1 MWWGIGLLIALTL
14 GLGLAAAVARH
25 QLATTR
31 RAALA
36 TAAESHRLA
45 TLVQASP
52 QGMLVWFG
60 PDVEPWVSP
69 NLDSVL
75 GRSGDAKSPSGL
87 ALLLDSLPHDD
98 RGRLQTVFEEFRAT
112 GRGFR
117 MVAGS
122 RIPGRVFEMRA
133 ERATGFDAL
142 WVRDATASETVVRN
156 KTAEAAAWQKTVA
169 ELTTLFDALD
179 VPVWLRAPDLSIV
192 QCNQAYA
199 RAVEASGPSEAV
211 ATAVEIGSAS
221 QGLGRTLA
229 DEARAANGQ
238 PVRRTAYVVM
248 AGARRLLEITEVQLP
263 ATGQIA
269 GFAIDQ
275 TELAESRDELARHI
289 ADHAGVLEKLGTA
302 IAIYG
307 ADARM
312 TFFNAAFAR
321 LWDLEED
328 WLRTGPSL
336 GEVLEELR
344 ARRRIPEQVDFK
356 AYKKDVLGLFTSLL
370 ESREEL
376 LHLPDERVLRMV
388 VHPHPLGGLLYT
400 YEDVTDR
407 MTLERSYNTL
417 IAVQRET
424 LDNLHTA
431 VAVFGSD
438 GRLQLRNA
446 AFEKIWRLSPQFA
459 ATEPHVG
466 DLVEAVRD
474 LFATDDWSSFKER
487 LIARATDHQPHAGRY
502 ARTDGT
508 VLDYA
513 AVPLPDGAMLFSYLD
528 VTDSINVE
536 RALRERN
543 EALET
548 ADRLKSEFI
557 TNVSYELRTPL
568 NTIIGFTEILANQYF
583 GALNERQTDYAR
595 GILEASRQL
604 LGLIDAI
611 LDLALVE
618 AGRLTLERHPIVVRD
633 MLNSVQALSRERAR
647 KQGIEVALDC
657 DAGVGS
663 MLGDERRLK
672 QALFNLI
679 SNAIQYTPTGGRIAL
694 SARRENDMV
703 IFSVADTGIGIKA
716 EDRERVF
723 EKFERTVDG
732 RIRAPGLGLG
742 LSLVKSFVELHGG
755 DIELNSVPGRGTT
768 VVCRL
773 PTTPSEKPLSA
784 NTPTVGRA

>member
-1 MWWGIGLLIALTL
+1 MWWGIGFLAVLALSF
-14 GLGLAAAVARH
+14 GFCAAIFRSRLAAAR
-25 QLATTR
+25 QM
-31 RAALA
+31 ALNI
-36 TAAESHRLA
+36 AAESRRLT
-45 TLVQASP
+45 TLIQASP
-52 QGMLVWFG
+52 QAMVVWF
-60 PDVEPWVSP
+60 DVASEPWASS
-69 NLDSVL
+69 NLSAVL
-75 GRSGDAKSPSGL
+75 GCGEGAKHPTGL
-87 ALLLDSLPHDD
+87 ALVLDSLPHSD
-98 RGRLQTVFEEFRAT
+98 RHRLQAVLDEFRAG

-117 MVAGS
+117 MIASS
-122 RIPGRVFEMRA
+122 RSPGRTFELLG

-142 WVRDATASETVVRN
+142 WVRDVTAGEAVVQG
-156 KTAEAAAWQKTVA
+156 KAAEAAAWQKTVA

-179 VPVWLRAPDLSIV
+179 IPVWLRSPDLSIV

-199 RAVEASGPSEAV
+199 RAVEATSPSDAV
-211 ATAVEIGSAS
+211 AAGVEIAGTN
-221 QGLGRTLA
+221 QGLGRALA
-229 DEARAANGQ
+229 AEARVRNGQ
-238 PVRRTAYVVM
+238 PVRRTAYVVT
-248 AGARRLLEITEVQLP
+248 AGARRLLEITEVLLP

-275 TELAESRDELARHI
+275 TELAESRDELVRHI

-302 IAIYG
+302 IAIYA
-307 ADARM
+307 ADTHM

-328 WLRTGPSL
+328 WLRGGPSL

-344 ARRRIPEQVDFK
+344 ARRRLPEQADFK
-356 AYKKDVLGLFTSLL
+356 VYKKEVVGLFTSLL

-376 LHLPDERVLRMV
+376 MHLPDERVLRMV

-438 GRLQLRNA
+438 GRLKLSNA
-446 AFEKIWRLSPQFA
+446 AFQTMWQLTAQFA
-459 ATEPHVG
+459 AAEPHVG
-466 DLVEAVRD
+466 DLVEEARA
-474 LFATDDWSSFKER
+474 LFATADWGTLKER
-487 LIARATDHQPHAGRY
+487 LIARTTDHQPHGGRFVR
-502 ARTDGT
+502 ADGA

-548 ADRLKSEFI
+548 ADKLKSEFI

-618 AGRLTLERHPIVVRD
+618 AGRLTLERRPIAVRD

-647 KQGIEVALDC
+647 KQGIEVTLSCEAD
-657 DAGVGS
+657 VGS

-679 SNAIQYTPTGGRIAL
+679 SNAIQYTPTGGRISL
-694 SARRENDMV
+694 SARRDDETIV
-703 IFSVADTGIGIKA
+703 FSVADTGIGIKP

-742 LSLVKSFVELHGG
+742 LSLVKSFIALHGG
-755 DIELNSVPGRGTT
+755 KIELDSAPGRGTT

-773 PTTPSEKPLSA
+773 PVDTVTADTPPA
-784 NTPTVGRA
+784 GRA

>member
-1 MWWGIGLLIALTL
+1 MWWAIGLLGAALAGFSL
-14 GLGLAAAVARH
+14 AAVVFRGRLAAARRDAAAASTSHDRLAIVAR
-25 QLATTR
+25 
-31 RAALA
+31 
-36 TAAESHRLA
+36 
-45 TLVQASP
+45 ASP
-52 QGMLVWFG
+52 QASLIWSNA
-60 PDVEPWVSP
+60 DAEPWASP
-69 NLDSVL
+69 NFTDVL
-75 GRSGDAKSPSGL
+75 NRSAAPSPSAL
-87 ALLLDSLPHDD
+87 AFLLDAMPHDD
-98 RGRLQTVFEEFRAT
+98 RARLQAAIERFRAE
-112 GRGFR
+112 GRSFR

-122 RIPGRVFEMRA
+122 RTPGRIFEIQG
-133 ERATGFDAL
+133 ERNTGFDAV
-142 WVRDATASETVVRN
+142 WVRDVTATETEVRR
-156 KTAEAAAWQKTVA
+156 KAAEAAGWQNTVA
-169 ELTTLFDALD
+169 ELTTLFDAVD
-179 VPVWLRAPDLSIV
+179 VPVWLRGPDLALI
-192 QCNQAYA
+192 QCNRAYA
-199 RAVEASGPSEAV
+199 RAVEMATPSDAV
-211 ATAVEIGSAS
+211 AAGVEIAGAA
-221 QGLGRTLA
+221 QGAGRALAAEAQAAAGRPIRRTLY
-229 DEARAANGQ
+229 
-238 PVRRTAYVVM
+238 TVV
-248 AGARRLLEITEVQLP
+248 AGARRLLEITEILLP
-263 ATGQIA
+263 STGQVA
-269 GFAIDQ
+269 GFAIDH
-275 TELAESRDELARHI
+275 TELAESRDELSRHI

-307 ADARM
+307 ADSRM

-321 LWDLEED
+321 LWDIEED
-328 WLRTGPSL
+328 WLRSGPSL

-356 AYKKDVLGLFTSLL
+356 VYKTEVLGLFTSLL
-370 ESREEL
+370 EAREEL

-438 GRLQLRNA
+438 GRLKLRNA
-446 AFEKIWRLSPQFA
+446 AFESMWSLSPQFA
-459 ATEPHVG
+459 EVQPHVS
-466 DLVEAVRD
+466 DLVEQTRA
-474 LFATDDWSSFKER
+474 LFVADDWAAFKER
-487 LIARATDHQPHAGRY
+487 LVSRATDHQPHAGRF
-502 ARTDGT
+502 ARADGS

-583 GALNERQTDYAR
+583 GALNERQTEYSR

-618 AGRLTLERHPIVVRD
+618 AGRLTLERRPIAIAD

-647 KQGIEVALDC
+647 KQGIEVVLAIE
-657 DAGVGS
+657 AKTGS
-663 MLGDERRLK
+663 MIGDERRLK

-679 SNAIQYTPTGGRIAL
+679 SNAIQYTPTGGRIEL
-694 SARRENDMV
+694 QARRDNDRIV
-703 IFSVADTGIGIKA
+703 FAVADTGIGIRP
-716 EDRERVF
+716 EDRQRVF
-723 EKFERTVDG
+723 EKFERTTDG
-732 RIRAPGLGLG
+732 RVRAPGLGLG
-742 LSLVKSFVELHGG
+742 LSLVKSFIELHGG
-755 DIELNSVPGRGTT
+755 EIELNSIPGRGTT
-768 VVCRL
+768 VICRL
-773 PTTPSEKPLSA
+773 PASDPKTGALPGS
-784 NTPTVGRA
+784 R

>member
-1 MWWGIGLLIALTL
+1 MWWGIGALAVVAS
-14 GLGLAAAVARH
+14 GLGCAAAVLRFR
-25 QLATTR
+25 LSVTR
-31 RAALA
+31 RKVTDLGTQCGRLTALL
-36 TAAESHRLA
+36 E
-45 TLVQASP
+45 ASP
-52 QGMLVWFG
+52 QAAVAWFG
-60 PDVEPWVSP
+60 AESWASP
-69 NLDSVL
+69 NLAAVL
-75 GRSGDAKSPSGL
+75 GRDAETAILGGVPL
-87 ALLLDSLPHDD
+87 ILDSIPQGD
-98 RGRLQTVFEEFRAT
+98 RNRVQAEVDEFRAQ
-112 GRGFR
+112 GHEFR
-117 MVAGS
+117 TIVRS
-122 RIPGRVFEMRA
+122 RISGRLFEVLAQRSHS
-133 ERATGFDAL
+133 FDVL
-142 WVRDATASETVVRN
+142 WVRDATVAETAMRS

-179 VPVWLRAPDLSIV
+179 IPVWLRGPDLSIV

-199 RAVEASGPSEAV
+199 RAVEAARPSDAV
-211 ATAVEIGSAS
+211 AAGVEIAGAN
-221 QGLGRTLA
+221 QNLGRALA
-229 DEARAANGQ
+229 AEAFAAGGQ
-238 PVRRTAYVVM
+238 PVRRTAYVVT
-248 AGARRLLEITEVQLP
+248 AGSRRLLEITEVLLP

-269 GFAIDQ
+269 GFAIDR
-275 TELAESRDELARHI
+275 TELAEAQGELERHI
-289 ADHAGVLEKLGTA
+289 ADHAGVLERLGTA
-302 IAIYG
+302 IAIYA
-307 ADARM
+307 ADAHM

-328 WLRTGPSL
+328 WLRSGPSL

-344 ARRRIPEQVDFK
+344 ARRRIPEQADFK
-356 AYKKDVLGLFTSLL
+356 AYKKEVLAQFTSLL

-376 LHLPDERVLRMV
+376 LHLPDERVLRLV

-438 GRLQLRNA
+438 GRLKLSNA
-446 AFEKIWRLSPQFA
+446 AFQAMWRLLPQFA

-466 DLVEAVRD
+466 ELVEEVRA
-474 LFATDDWSSFKER
+474 LFATDDWPALKER
-487 LIARATDHQPHAGRY
+487 LIGRTTDHQPHAGRF
-502 ARTDGT
+502 ARADGI
-508 VLDYA
+508 VLDFA

-528 VTDSINVE
+528 VTASINIE

-548 ADRLKSEFI
+548 ADKLKSEFI

-618 AGRLTLERHPIVVRD
+618 AGRLTLDRRPIVIRD

-647 KQGIEVALDC
+647 KQGIDVTLSCEPDI
-657 DAGVGS
+657 GS
-663 MLGDERRLK
+663 MIGDERRLK

-694 SARRENDMV
+694 SARRDADTV
-703 IFSVADTGIGIKA
+703 SFSVADTGIGISP

-723 EKFERTVDG
+723 EKFERTVGG
-732 RIRAPGLGLG
+732 RLRAPGLGLG
-742 LSLVKSFVELHGG
+742 LSLVKSFIALHGG
-755 DIELNSVPGRGTT
+755 DIALDSAPGKGTT

-773 PTTPSEKPLSA
+773 PLTGA
-784 NTPTVGRA
+784 TVDTA

>member
-1 MWWGIGLLIALTL
+1 MWWGFGFL
-14 GLGLAAAVARH
+14 GVSLAGLAVAVLLLRHKLAVVRQDAAAAASCHERLEAMVRASPQAAVAWF
-25 QLATTR
+25 AND
-31 RAALA
+31 
-36 TAAESHRLA
+36 AEA
-45 TLVQASP
+45 
-52 QGMLVWFG
+52 
-60 PDVEPWVSP
+60 WVSP
-69 NLDSVL
+69 NFTDLL
-75 GRSGDAKSPSGL
+75 GPSTTSPVPTGL
-87 ALLLDSLPHDD
+87 GLLLDALPHDE
-98 RGRLQTVFEEFRAT
+98 RSRLQAAIERFRAH
-112 GRGFR
+112 GQGFR
-117 MVAGS
+117 MISGS
-122 RIPGRVFEMRA
+122 RSPGRVFEIKA
-133 ERATGFDAL
+133 ERNSGFDAL
-142 WVRDATASETVVRN
+142 WIQDVTEAETEIRRQS
-156 KTAEAAAWQKTVA
+156 TEALGWQKTVV
-169 ELTTLFDALD
+169 ELTTLFDAVD
-179 VPVWLRAPDLSIV
+179 VPVWLRGPDLALI

-199 RAVEASGPSEAV
+199 RAVEVARPGDAV
-211 ATAVEIGSAS
+211 AAGAEIAGAA
-221 QGLGRTLA
+221 QGAGRTLA
-229 DEARAANGQ
+229 EQARQAKGE
-238 PVRRTAYVVM
+238 PVRRTLYAVV
-248 AGARRLLEITEVQLP
+248 AGARRLLEITEVLLP
-263 ATGQIA
+263 STGQVA
-269 GFAIDQ
+269 GFAIDH

-328 WLRTGPSL
+328 YLRSGPSL

-344 ARRRIPEQVDFK
+344 ARRRLPEQIDFK
-356 AYKKDVLGLFTSLL
+356 IYKRDVLGLFTSLL
-370 ESREEL
+370 EPREEL
-376 LHLPDERVLRMV
+376 MHLPDERVLRMV

-407 MTLERSYNTL
+407 ITLERSYNTL

-438 GRLQLRNA
+438 GRLKLRNA
-446 AFEKIWRLSPQFA
+446 AFEAMWGISPQWA
-459 ATEPHVG
+459 ETQPHVS
-466 DLVEAVRD
+466 DLVETVRNQFD
-474 LFATDDWSSFKER
+474 IGDWPTLKER
-487 LIARATDHQPHAGRY
+487 IIQRTTDYQPHAGRF

-528 VTDSINVE
+528 VTDTINVE

-548 ADRLKSEFI
+548 ADSLKSEFI

-583 GALNERQTDYAR
+583 GALNDRQTEYAR

-611 LDLALVE
+611 LDLALIE
-618 AGRLTLERHPIVVRD
+618 AGRLTLEQRPVVIPD
-633 MLNSVQALSRERAR
+633 MLNAVQALSRERAR
-647 KQGIEVALDC
+647 KQGIAVTLSC
-657 DAGVGS
+657 DPKIGS
-663 MLGDERRLK
+663 MVGDERRLK

-679 SNAIQYTPTGGRIAL
+679 SNAVQYTPTGGSIEL
-694 SARRENDMV
+694 SARRENGAV
-703 IFSVADTGIGIKA
+703 VFAVADSGIGIKP
-716 EDRERVF
+716 EDRQRVF
-723 EKFERTVDG
+723 EKFERTTDG

-742 LSLVKSFVELHGG
+742 LSLVKSFIELHGG
-755 DIELNSVPGRGTT
+755 SIELDSAPGKGTT

-773 PTTPSEKPLSA
+773 PVSPVPSAKTLH
-784 NTPTVGRA
+784 

>member
-1 MWWGIGLLIALTL
+1 MWLGIGSLIVVAVAL
-14 GLGLAAAVARH
+14 GSAAAILRSRLQSARRSASDLDAEH
-25 QLATTR
+25 R
-31 RAALA
+31 RLTALL
-36 TAAESHRLA
+36 E
-45 TLVQASP
+45 ASP
-52 QGMLVWFG
+52 EATVAWFRT
-60 PDVEPWVSP
+60 DSRPWASP
-69 NLDSVL
+69 NLASVL
-75 GRSGDAKSPSGL
+75 GRNASPNAPSGL
-87 ALLLDSLPHDD
+87 PLILDSLPHSD
-98 RGRLQTVFEEFRAT
+98 RQRLQTAVEEFRAT

-117 MVAGS
+117 MVASS
-122 RIPGRVFEMRA
+122 RTPGRLFEFVA
-133 ERATGFDAL
+133 ERSTGLDAL
-142 WVRDATASETVVRN
+142 RVRDVTEAEAVAQQ

-169 ELTTLFDALD
+169 EITTLFDALD

-199 RAVEASGPSEAV
+199 RAVEVAGPSDAV
-211 ATAVEIGSAS
+211 AAGVEIAGTN
-221 QGLGRTLA
+221 QNLGRALA
-229 DEARAANGQ
+229 SEARATGGR
-238 PVRRTAYVVM
+238 PVQRTAYVVM
-248 AGARRLLEITEVQLP
+248 AGARRLLEITELLLP

-269 GFAIDQ
+269 GFAIDR
-275 TELAESRDELARHI
+275 TEFAEARDELARHI

-302 IAIYG
+302 IAIYA
-307 ADARM
+307 ADAHM

-328 WLRTGPSL
+328 WLRSGPTL

-344 ARRRIPEQVDFK
+344 ARRRLPEQVDFK
-356 AYKKDVLGLFTSLL
+356 AYKQAVLGQFTSLL

-407 MTLERSYNTL
+407 MSLERSYNTL

-438 GRLQLRNA
+438 GRLKLSNA
-446 AFEKIWRLSPQFA
+446 AFQTMWRLSPQFA
-459 ATEPHVG
+459 AAEPHVG
-466 DLVEAVRD
+466 ELIEEARA
-474 LFATDDWSSFKER
+474 LFSTDDWPTLKER
-487 LIARATDHQPHAGRY
+487 LVGRATDHQPHAGRF
-502 ARTDGT
+502 ARADGI

-583 GALNERQTDYAR
+583 GSLNERQTDYAR
-595 GILEASRQL
+595 GVLEASRQL

-618 AGRLTLERHPIVVRD
+618 AGRLTLERQSIAIRD

-647 KQGIEVALDC
+647 KQGIEVTLSC
-657 DAGVGS
+657 DPDIGS
-663 MLGDERRLK
+663 MVGDERRLK

-694 SARRENDMV
+694 AARRERNAV
-703 IFSVADTGIGIKA
+703 VFSVTDTGIGIRP

-732 RIRAPGLGLG
+732 RLRAPGLGLG
-742 LSLVKSFVELHGG
+742 LSLVKSFIVLHGG
-755 DIELNSVPGRGTT
+755 DIELDSAPGKGTT

-773 PTTPSEKPLSA
+773 PLSVPGA
-784 NTPTVGRA
+784 KSAPPAGQA

>member
-1 MWWGIGLLIALTL
+1 MWWGIGGLAVVVS
-14 GLGLAAAVARH
+14 GLGCAVAVLRFRLSANRRKITDIRAQCSRLTALLEVSPQAAVA
-25 QLATTR
+25 
-31 RAALA
+31 
-36 TAAESHRLA
+36 
-45 TLVQASP
+45 
-52 QGMLVWFG
+52 WFG
-60 PDVEPWVSP
+60 AEPWGSP
-69 NLDSVL
+69 NLAAVL
-75 GRSGDAKSPSGL
+75 GRGAETTIPGGF
-87 ALLLDSLPHDD
+87 ALILDSIPHGD
-98 RGRLQTVFEEFRAT
+98 RNRLRAAVDAFRARGHEFRT
-112 GRGFR
+112 
-117 MVAGS
+117 VARS
-122 RIPGRVFEMRA
+122 RISGRMFEIAA
-133 ERATGFDAL
+133 ERSAGFDVL
-142 WVRDATASETVVRN
+142 WVRDATVSETAMQS
-156 KTAEAAAWQKTVA
+156 KAAEAAAWQKTVA

-179 VPVWLRAPDLSIV
+179 IPVWLRAPDLSIV

-199 RAVEASGPSEAV
+199 RAVEMARPSEAV
-211 ATAVEIGSAS
+211 AAGVEIAGMNQS
-221 QGLGRTLA
+221 LGRALA
-229 DEARAANGQ
+229 AEAFAASGL
-238 PVRRTAYVVM
+238 PVRRTAYVVT
-248 AGARRLLEITEVQLP
+248 AGSRRLLEITEVLLP

-269 GFAIDQ
+269 GFAIDR
-275 TELAESRDELARHI
+275 TELEEAQDELERHI
-289 ADHAGVLEKLGTA
+289 ADHAGVLERLGTA
-302 IAIYG
+302 IAIYA
-307 ADARM
+307 ADAHM

-328 WLRTGPSL
+328 WLRSGPSL

-356 AYKKDVLGLFTSLL
+356 AYKKEVLGQFTSLL

-438 GRLQLRNA
+438 GRLKLSNA
-446 AFEKIWRLSPQFA
+446 AFHVMWRLSPQFA

-466 DLVEAVRD
+466 ELVEEVRT
-474 LFATDDWSSFKER
+474 LFATDDWSALKER
-487 LIARATDHQPHAGRY
+487 LIGRTTDHQPHAGRF
-502 ARTDGT
+502 ARADGI
-508 VLDYA
+508 VLDFA
-513 AVPLPDGAMLFSYLD
+513 AVPLPDGAMLYSYLD
-528 VTDSINVE
+528 VTASISVE

-548 ADRLKSEFI
+548 ADKLKSEFI

-583 GALNERQTDYAR
+583 GPLNERQTDYTR

-618 AGRLTLERHPIVVRD
+618 AGQLTLERRPIAIRG

-647 KQGIEVALDC
+647 KQGIDVTLAC
-657 DAGVGS
+657 DPDIGS
-663 MLGDERRLK
+663 MIGDERRLK

-694 SARRENDMV
+694 SARREADAV
-703 IFSVADTGIGIKA
+703 SFSVTDTGIGISP

-723 EKFERTVDG
+723 EKFERTVGG
-732 RIRAPGLGLG
+732 RLRAPGLGLG
-742 LSLVKSFVELHGG
+742 LSLVKSFIALHGG
-755 DIELNSVPGRGTT
+755 DIALDSAPGKGTT

-773 PTTPSEKPLSA
+773 PLTGATADSA
-784 NTPTVGRA
+784 

>member
-1 MWWGIGLLIALTL
+1 MWWAIGLL
-14 GLGLAAAVARH
+14 G
-25 QLATTR
+25 
-31 RAALA
+31 AALVGFG
-36 TAAESHRLA
+36 LA
-45 TLVQASP
+45 TLVFRRRLAAARRDAATASAGRDRLEIVARASP
-52 QGMLVWFG
+52 QASLIWSNA
-60 PDVEPWVSP
+60 DAEPSASP
-69 NLDSVL
+69 NFTDVL
-75 GRSGDAKSPSGL
+75 NRSAAAPSSAL
-87 ALLLDSLPHDD
+87 AFLLDAVPHDD
-98 RGRLQTVFEEFRAT
+98 RARLQAAIERFRAE

-122 RIPGRVFEMRA
+122 RTPGRIFEIQG
-133 ERATGFDAL
+133 ERNTGFDAV
-142 WVRDATASETVVRN
+142 WVRDVTATETEVRR
-156 KTAEAAAWQKTVA
+156 KAAEAAGWQNTVA
-169 ELTTLFDALD
+169 ELTTLFDAVD
-179 VPVWLRAPDLSIV
+179 VPVWLRGPDLALI
-192 QCNQAYA
+192 QCNRAYA
-199 RAVEASGPSEAV
+199 RAVEMATPSDAV
-211 ATAVEIGSAS
+211 SAGVEIAGAA
-221 QGLGRTLA
+221 QGAGRALAAEAQAAAGRPIRRTLY
-229 DEARAANGQ
+229 
-238 PVRRTAYVVM
+238 TVV
-248 AGARRLLEITEVQLP
+248 AGARRLLEITEILLP
-263 ATGQIA
+263 STGQVA
-269 GFAIDQ
+269 GFAIDH
-275 TELAESRDELARHI
+275 TELAESRDELSRHI

-307 ADARM
+307 ADSRM
-312 TFFNAAFAR
+312 TFFNAAFAH
-321 LWDLEED
+321 LWDIEED
-328 WLRTGPSL
+328 WLRSGPSL

-356 AYKKDVLGLFTSLL
+356 VYKKEVLGLFTSLL
-370 ESREEL
+370 EAREEL

-438 GRLQLRNA
+438 GRLKLRNA
-446 AFEKIWRLSPQFA
+446 AFESMWSLSPQFA
-459 ATEPHVG
+459 EVQPHVS
-466 DLVEAVRD
+466 DLVEQTRM
-474 LFATDDWSSFKER
+474 LFVAEDWAIFKER
-487 LIARATDHQPHAGRY
+487 LVSRATDHQPHAGRF
-502 ARTDGT
+502 ARTDGS

-583 GALNERQTDYAR
+583 GELNERQTEYSR

-618 AGRLTLERHPIVVRD
+618 AGRLTLERRPIAIAD

-647 KQGIEVALDC
+647 KQGIEVVLAIE
-657 DAGVGS
+657 AKTGS
-663 MLGDERRLK
+663 MIGDERRLK

-679 SNAIQYTPTGGRIAL
+679 SNAIQYTPTGGRIEL
-694 SARRENDMV
+694 QARRDDDRIV
-703 IFSVADTGIGIKA
+703 FAVADTGIGIRP
-716 EDRERVF
+716 EDRQRVF
-723 EKFERTVDG
+723 EKFERTTDG
-732 RIRAPGLGLG
+732 RVRAPGLGLG
-742 LSLVKSFVELHGG
+742 LSLVKSFIELHGG
-755 DIELNSVPGRGTT
+755 EIELNSIPGRGTT
-768 VVCRL
+768 VICRL
-773 PTTPSEKPLSA
+773 PASDTKTGALPG
-784 NTPTVGRA
+784 GR

>member
-1 MWWGIGLLIALTL
+1 MGWGIGFIGAMLA
-14 GLGLAAAVARH
+14 GLGLIAIVLAVRLASMRHGAAVAR
-25 QLATTR
+25 
-31 RAALA
+31 
-36 TAAESHRLA
+36 AERDRLA
-45 TLVQASP
+45 AVMGASP
-52 QGMLVWFG
+52 QAALVWFDG
-60 PDVEPWVSP
+60 RIEPWSSP
-69 NLDSVL
+69 NLPAVL
-75 GRSGDAKSPSGL
+75 GRVGANGTSGL
-87 ALLLDSLPHDD
+87 ALMIDAVPHDD
-98 RGRLQTVFEEFRAT
+98 RARLQAAVERFRAD
-112 GRGFR
+112 GHGFR
-117 MVAGS
+117 MVSAS
-122 RIPGRVFEMRA
+122 RTPGRIFEFEGQRSTDCDAVWIRDVTAA
-133 ERATGFDAL
+133 ETEIRRKA
-142 WVRDATASETVVRN
+142 V
-156 KTAEAAAWQKTVA
+156 EAASWQNTVA
-169 ELTTLFDALD
+169 ELTTLFDAVD
-179 VPVWLRAPDLSIV
+179 VPVWLRGPDLALI

-199 RAVEASGPSEAV
+199 RAVEAATPSDAV
-211 ATAVEIGSAS
+211 AAGTEIAGAAQGAGRALAAEAKTAA
-221 QGLGRTLA
+221 GRA
-229 DEARAANGQ
+229 
-238 PVRRTAYVVM
+238 VRRTLYTVV
-248 AGARRLLEITEVQLP
+248 AGARRLLEITEVLLP
-263 ATGQIA
+263 STGQVA
-269 GFAIDQ
+269 GFAIDH

-321 LWDLEED
+321 LWDIEED
-328 WLRTGPSL
+328 WLRSGPSL

-344 ARRRIPEQVDFK
+344 ARRRIPEQADFK
-356 AYKKDVLGLFTSLL
+356 VYKQEVLGLFTSLL
-370 ESREEL
+370 EAREEL

-407 MTLERSYNTL
+407 ITLERSYNTL

-438 GRLQLRNA
+438 GRLKLRNA
-446 AFEKIWRLSPQFA
+446 AFESMWRLSPQFA
-459 ATEPHVG
+459 ETQPHVAE
-466 DLVEAVRD
+466 LVEHARA
-474 LFATDDWSSFKER
+474 LFVTDDWPVFKER
-487 LIARATDHQPHAGRY
+487 LVSRATDHQPHAGRF
-502 ARTDGT
+502 ARGDDS

-583 GALNERQTDYAR
+583 GALNERQTEYSR

-618 AGRLTLERHPIVVRD
+618 AGRLTLERRPISVVD
-633 MLNSVQALSRERAR
+633 MLHSVQTLSRERAR
-647 KQGIEVALDC
+647 KQGIEVVLAVEP
-657 DAGVGS
+657 GTGS
-663 MLGDERRLK
+663 MVGDERRLK

-679 SNAIQYTPTGGRIAL
+679 SNAIQYTPTGGRIELQAHRD
-694 SARRENDMV
+694 ADRIV
-703 IFSVADTGIGIKA
+703 FAVADTGIGIKP
-716 EDRERVF
+716 EDRQRVF
-723 EKFERTVDG
+723 EKFERTADG
-732 RIRAPGLGLG
+732 RVRAPGLGVG
-742 LSLVKSFVELHGG
+742 LSLVKSFIELHGG
-755 DIELNSVPGRGTT
+755 EIELNSIPGRGTT

-773 PTTPSEKPLSA
+773 PASSEPSAPSFHISPNPL
-784 NTPTVGRA
+784 